1 MTGLP
6 FTLRQLEIFEILST
20 TRSFRLTAE
29 QFAISQAAVSNHI
42 KALERHLGVPLFIRR
57 AGKAPEL
64 SLEGLAFARDLGPFF
79 ETAQKLAEHRRPII
93 QISGARAFK
102 VYVGLHLFQNYVR
115 PQLDRIYIAHPNIEF
130 DFVTEVPA
138 PSSLRPVLSDKFD
151 FALFHLLPNVEVDD
165 HCRVIAYCRGGVYA
179 HRKLLPSSGSKAS
192 VQELADLPY
201 VVVETESKEEP
212 GLLTQLA
219 AIGIEQPRIVRRAP
233 YHDVL
238 ARLVEQGVGAS
249 YMCESFITAEKRQDV
264 ELILPSE
271 DWRLV
276 VRHKPALTDPQALD
290 IETLLISCVL
300 DDGRYPAV

>member
-64 SLEGLAFARDLGPFF
+64 SLEGLAFTRDLHPFL
-79 ETAQKLAEHRRPII
+79 ETAQKLAAHRRSAI
-93 QISGARAFK
+93 QTTGGRAFK
-102 VYVGLHLFQNYVR
+102 IYVGLHLLEEYVR
-115 PQLDRIYIAHPNIEF
+115 PKLDRFYIAYPDIEI
-130 DFVTEVPA
+130 DFVSGV
-138 PSSLRPVLSDKFD
+138 PSSEKLRQILGDKFD
-151 FALFHLLPNVEVDD
+151 VALFHAPRGLTLDE
-165 HCRVIAYCRGGVYA
+165 HCRVIARCRAGIFA
-179 HRKLLPSSGSKAS
+179 HRELLPVAHKKMSIEEVG
-192 VQELADLPY
+192 ELPY
-201 VVVETESKEEP
+201 VMVHPDKEEP
-212 GLLTQLA
+212 DPISQLA
-219 AIGIEQPRIVRRAP
+219 AVGIDHPRIVQRAHF
-233 YHDVL
+233 YDVL
-238 ARLVEQGVGAS
+238 AKLVERGVGAS
-249 YMCESFITAEKRQDV
+249 YICESFIKAEKRQDV

-271 DWRLV
+271 DWRLA